1 MMEEK
6 KPIDRKRESG
16 GYADIGSKEEGA
28 IMEMR
33 DIGGRALIIKE
44 RAIYEMVMAD
54 TIDPKRTNINLPTTI
69 QKLIIDK
76 GTESEVVSRT
86 LLTAMTLFNK
96 DYIVD
101 SIDCKKII
109 SLAIDLLSEI
119 SILEKEIKEYQLAED
134 SASNEYEERKKQL
147 SSYKLPS
154 VVSLESKC
162 KTIFQKA
169 DHVEQ
174 TLMDII
180 VNFYPN
186 IGLTKQSH
194 FPNLHQKLKEKYNE
208 NDSFV
213 LFIGNAVYFMQV
225 IRELRNGLDHRL
237 DHTKVLDYELQSNG
251 DIISPTIELQHK
263 KIKLERTSLHEF
275 LEHTFIN
282 VIDIVELTFAF
293 LAQKNVREGGI
304 PHLVREIP
312 EDKRRNK
319 FIRYCFWSP
328 LGEEGYYNQ

>member
-76 GTESEVVSRT
+76 GTESEIVSRT

-101 SIDCKKII
+101 AIDCKKII

-194 FPNLHQKLKEKYNE
+194 FPNLHQKLKEKYGKT
-208 NDSFV
+208 DSFV
-213 LFIGNAVYFMQV
+213 LFIGNTIHFMQV

-237 DHTKVLDYELQSNG
+237 DHTKVLDYELQTNG

-275 LEHTFIN
+275 LDLIFIN
-282 VIDIVELTFAF
+282 IIDIVELTFAF
-293 LAQKNVREGGI
+293 LAKKNVRKNGI

-312 EDKRRNK
+312 ENKRRNQ

-328 LGEEGYYNQ
+328 LGDEGYYNQ